1 MGYCRGDRMIPDQV
15 AESVLL
21 IVLSAA
27 VVGVLLG
34 VLIVVQRANTIIKK
48 VDALMKKLIDLE

>member
-1 MGYCRGDRMIPDQV
+1 MIPDQV
-15 AESVLL
+15 AESVIL

-27 VVGVLLG
+27 VVCVLLG